1 MRCRFGSSCI
11 TVFRKLFKLLL
22 ILIILPASVHA
33 SEIIQ
38 PAVEKTSEVPV
49 KPTAVVQTA
58 VTERFFDA
66 GASPG
71 KDYNQI
77 AADLAVI
84 ELGREFKNALTAAAR
99 FAEVS
104 LDYPASIEEVQ
115 TVTLID
121 NQLLLTLVLT
131 EISVETVPQ
140 ILNTSYSEPVGNVI
154 FQAEVK
160 LSAFLNSDSKV
171 IDYERSFGLLGQG
184 SNAEEA
190 VRRAVDNLRYGI
202 SSLIVELPLP
212 GPLLKISEIFN
223 RSAWMLLSESEAA
236 GAEGSLYHI
245 STGSGIAFG
254 LAEVLRT
261 VPLSSGQEPEQPFG
275 PNLTF
280 DPDRTHAAELR
291 ILYTDSP
298 IVPGMAVTPSAG
310 TELEIS
316 AEIALGTGSVG
327 TLININPSF
336 STGLRMQGS
345 IGALLMPEASSFA
358 VLGGIGYAYR
368 IIPGSRLTPVG
379 WKIADRFRVQ
389 LDAGIIFGFLISWKQ
404 TPAISEGF
412 VLGNRFGAGG
422 SWFFTSESEVFLK
435 GRFEQLYSAAG
446 IGPVHTAFSL
456 AAGVTL
462 HPSW

>member
-1 MRCRFGSSCI
+1 MHCRSGSSCV
-11 TVFRKLFKLLL
+11 TVFRKLFKLL
-22 ILIILPASVHA
+22 ILIILPASLNA
-33 SEIIQ
+33 AGNTQ
-38 PAVEKTSEVPV
+38 PALGKASEVPV
-49 KPTAVVQTA
+49 EPTAVVQTA
-58 VTERFFDA
+58 IPERFSDT
-66 GASPG
+66 GAYDG
-71 KDYNQI
+71 KEYFRI

-84 ELGREFKNALTAAAR
+84 ELGREFKDALTAAAR
-99 FAEVS
+99 FTEVF
-104 LDYPASIEEVQ
+104 LDYPAYAEEVQ
-115 TVTLID
+115 TETLID
-121 NQLLLTLVLT
+121 NQLLLTLFLT

-140 ILNTSYSEPVGNVI
+140 ELNTSYAEPVGNVV

-212 GPLLKISEIFN
+212 GPPLKISEIFN
-223 RSAWMLLSESEAA
+223 RSAWMLLTDSEAA

-245 STGSGIAFG
+245 ATGSGIAFG
-254 LAEVLRT
+254 LAEVQRT
-261 VPLSSGQEPEQPFG
+261 VPLSAGQETA
-275 PNLTF
+275 LSI
-280 DPDRTHAAELR
+280 DADRTHAAELR
-291 ILYTDSP
+291 IIYTDSP
-298 IVPGMAVTPSAG
+298 IVPGMAVTPAAG
-310 TELEIS
+310 TEIEVS

-327 TLININPSF
+327 ALFNINPSF

-345 IGALLMPEASSFA
+345 IGALLMHESSSFA

-368 IIPGSRLTPVG
+368 IIPGSRLTPIG

-389 LDAGIIFGFLISWKQ
+389 LDAGIVFGFLISWNR
-404 TPAISEGF
+404 TPPISEGF

-422 SWFFTSESEVFLK
+422 SWFLTGESEVFLK

-446 IGPVHTAFSL
+446 IVPVHTAFSA